1 MQKLCYKYIFVIY
14 NCVIFRILYEVRHSC
29 TFGNGRKVVDIV
41 EITDIRV
48 RKINAEGKM
57 KAVVSVTFD
66 NAIVIHDIKII
77 EGQEKLFIAMPSRK
91 TPDGEFKDIAHPI
104 NAQMRQSLEDAIL
117 DKYETALTEE
127 PTEVDPIE

>member
-1 MQKLCYKYIFVIY
+1 M
-14 NCVIFRILYEVRHSC
+14 
-29 TFGNGRKVVDIV
+29 

-117 DKYETALTEE
+117 EKYETALTEE
-127 PTEVDPIE
+127 TTEADPIE

>member
-1 MQKLCYKYIFVIY
+1 MLHIMFERCPLFMA
-14 NCVIFRILYEVRHSC
+14 
-29 TFGNGRKVVDIV
+29 RKKGGECIV

-66 NAIVIHDIKII
+66 NAIVVHDIKII
-77 EGQEKLFIAMPSRK
+77 DGQEKLFIAMPSRK

-104 NAQMRQSLEDAIL
+104 NAQVREYLENAIL
-117 DKYETALTEE
+117 EKYESALAEEASAATESAE
-127 PTEVDPIE
+127 